1 MWLSE
6 AKTWI
11 SDAICCDL
19 FCVQWFEVGGYCMF
33 CCYWWNCWPST
44 VITEGPSWS
53 WSYWSWIYNYLCNQ
67 CLSSL
72 TLWVRI
78 SLRRGALD
86 TALCDK
92 VYPWLVAGRWFS
104 SVSPTNKTHNHD
116 ITEILLK
123 VALNTITLTLYVF
136 RLWTVFKG
144 DRIVLYNM
152 CCCVFPLHCM
162 LILCCFINI

>member
-1 MWLSE
+1 MVLIYITNND
-6 AKTWI
+6 KNI
-11 SDAICCDL
+11 L
-19 FCVQWFEVGGYCMF
+19 FNADDTCKYSYMLNRGAVVV
-33 CCYWWNCWPST
+33 
-44 VITEGPSWS
+44 VIDR
-53 WSYWSWIYNYLCNQ
+53 SWIYDYLCNQ

-72 TLWVRI
+72 TLRVRI
-78 SLRRGALD
+78 SLRRGALV

-92 VYPWLVAGRWFS
+92 VYPWLLAGRWFS